1 MTLIVLYGKQWPY
14 WMGNCIQRDQMETF
28 SALLALCAGKSPVTD
43 EFPSQRPVTRSFD
56 VFFDFRLN
64 KRLSKPSRLRWFE
77 MPSCS
82 LWRHCYDMHTIKS
95 HLIRRFP
102 RVVTH
107 LQQPSH
113 RYPLTPLDE
122 AGPGDDYILLER
134 KTERLRFFHQTAP
147 TRTVGPTSCNP
158 ASSGPMPW
166 SYQTIC
172 QSRECEGTGTIR
184 TGARE
189 SALDFNCLNISLVI
203 SDFNS

>member
-1 MTLIVLYGKQWPY
+1 
-14 WMGNCIQRDQMETF
+14 MGNSIQHNQKETF
-28 SALLALCAGKSPVTD
+28 SALLALSEGNSPVTG
-43 EFPSQRPVTRSFD
+43 EFPAQRPVTRSFD
-56 VFFDFRLN
+56 VFFDLRLN
-64 KRLSKPSRLRWFE
+64 KRLSKPPRRQSFE
-77 MPSCS
+77 MSSCS
-82 LWRHCYDMHTIKS
+82 LWRHCYDMHRIKS
-95 HLIRRFP
+95 HLIRFP

-166 SYQTIC
+166 SYQAIC

-184 TGARE
+184 AGARE
-189 SALDFNCLNISLVI
+189 FALDIDCFKISLAI
-203 SDFNS
+203 NDFNS